1 MLDFPGV
8 EDDSSGS
15 NPVSREAHQ
24 ALKEAFH
31 SLKKYYDDAKV
42 KNVELREKL
51 KQRERDSSHTEEEL
65 KNLLQKSYD
74 AFKEKCEENKELTKK
89 ITELKKEL
97 KQNNRETHSC
107 SPSEEEVKSQQRKY
121 KTVIEEFSKMGL
133 DVVEGKDKQS
143 VILIERDNLKK
154 WIEGISDGN
163 LTVVSKG
170 SSLMGKTSEID
181 RTGALNKDI
190 DEEKQRLRAQVI
202 FLRRQ
207 IHDEADKYS
216 GLHRLYKISMEKN
229 LQFRKH
235 IQRVHDGNAQKGM
248 SPVAQQTRTVT
259 SKSVQTKVESML
271 TFVKH
276 RVSEMK
282 QVGEILNNHNK
293 SLRILINLSET
304 NTSQFLKVVS
314 ERKRREVPL
323 NTQRSDLPDQ
333 AEGGT
338 NQISQMQRKSQRQ
351 FEDVGS
357 EDEHLSMPV
366 QESKMLRLTRT
377 EDNTEFSNEATNDRR
392 TISVDRGTNSP
403 SRQTDVSMATV
414 RSDTSRTGESD
425 VEVIEEEDEPYGA
438 ASAAT
443 EKWCPLCE
451 VFFPASCE
459 QSEFERHV
467 QQHFETDS

>member
-1 MLDFPGV
+1 MHKNNLSPRSSLSGEEEVLDFPGV

-24 ALKEAFH
+24 VLKEAFH
-31 SLKKYYDDAKV
+31 SLKKYYEDAKV

-65 KNLLQKSYD
+65 KNLLEKSYD
-74 AFKEKCEENKELTKK
+74 AFKGKCEENEELTKK
-89 ITELKKEL
+89 ITELEKEL
-97 KQNNRETHSC
+97 KQNNKETHSC
-107 SPSEEEVKSQQRKY
+107 SPSEDEVKSEQRKY
-121 KTVIEEFSKMGL
+121 KAVIEEFSKMGL
-133 DVVEGKDKQS
+133 DVVEGKDKHS
-143 VILIERDNLKK
+143 VILIERDNLKN

-163 LTVVSKG
+163 LTVV
-170 SSLMGKTSEID
+170 
-181 RTGALNKDI
+181 ALNKDI

-216 GLHRLYKISMEKN
+216 GLHRLYRITMEKN
-229 LQFRKH
+229 FQFRKH
-235 IQRVHDGNAQKGM
+235 IQRVHDGNSQKGM
-248 SPVAQQTRTVT
+248 SPVAQQTRTV
-259 SKSVQTKVESML
+259 SCKSVQTKVESML
-271 TFVKH
+271 TFVKD
-276 RVSEMK
+276 RVSQMK

-293 SLRILINLSET
+293 SLRVLISLSER

-314 ERKRREVPL
+314 ERKRGEVPL
-323 NTQRSDLPDQ
+323 NTQGSDLPDQ

-338 NQISQMQRKSQRQ
+338 NQIYQMERKSQRQ

-357 EDEHLSMPV
+357 ENERLSMPV

-377 EDNTEFSNEATNDRR
+377 EDNTEFSNEVTNDRR
-392 TISVDRGTNSP
+392 TISEDRGTNSP

-443 EKWCPLCE
+443 EKWCPICE
-451 VFFPASCE
+451 DFFPASCE

-467 QQHFETDS
+467 QQHFEADS

>member
-1 MLDFPGV
+1 MHKNNLSPRSSLSGEEEVLDFPGV

-24 ALKEAFH
+24 VLKEAFH
-31 SLKKYYDDAKV
+31 SLKKYYEDAKV

-65 KNLLQKSYD
+65 KNLLEKSYD
-74 AFKEKCEENKELTKK
+74 AFKGKCEENEELTKK
-89 ITELKKEL
+89 ITELEKEL
-97 KQNNRETHSC
+97 KQNNKETHSC
-107 SPSEEEVKSQQRKY
+107 SPSEDEVKSEQRKY
-121 KTVIEEFSKMGL
+121 KAVIEEFSKMGL
-133 DVVEGKDKQS
+133 DVVEGKDKHS
-143 VILIERDNLKK
+143 VILIERDNLKN

-163 LTVVSKG
+163 LTVV
-170 SSLMGKTSEID
+170 
-181 RTGALNKDI
+181 ALNKDI

-216 GLHRLYKISMEKN
+216 GLHRLYRITMEKN
-229 LQFRKH
+229 FQFRKH
-235 IQRVHDGNAQKGM
+235 IQRVHDGNSQKGM
-248 SPVAQQTRTVT
+248 SPVAQQTRTV
-259 SKSVQTKVESML
+259 SCKSVQTKVESML
-271 TFVKH
+271 TFVKD
-276 RVSEMK
+276 RVSQMK

-293 SLRILINLSET
+293 SLRVLISLSER

-314 ERKRREVPL
+314 ERKRGEVPL
-323 NTQRSDLPDQ
+323 NTQGSDLPDQ

-338 NQISQMQRKSQRQ
+338 NQIYQMERKSQRQ

-357 EDEHLSMPV
+357 ENERLSMPV

-392 TISVDRGTNSP
+392 TISEDRGMNSP

-443 EKWCPLCE
+443 EKWCPICE
-451 VFFPASCE
+451 DFFPASCE

-467 QQHFETDS
+467 QQHFEADS

>member
-1 MLDFPGV
+1 
-8 EDDSSGS
+8 
-15 NPVSREAHQ
+15 
-24 ALKEAFH
+24 
-31 SLKKYYDDAKV
+31 
-42 KNVELREKL
+42 
-51 KQRERDSSHTEEEL
+51 
-65 KNLLQKSYD
+65 
-74 AFKEKCEENKELTKK
+74 
-89 ITELKKEL
+89 
-97 KQNNRETHSC
+97 
-107 SPSEEEVKSQQRKY
+107 
-121 KTVIEEFSKMGL
+121 MGL
-133 DVVEGKDKQS
+133 DVVEGKDKHS

-163 LTVVSKG
+163 LTVV
-170 SSLMGKTSEID
+170 
-181 RTGALNKDI
+181 ALNKDI
-190 DEEKQRLRAQVI
+190 DEEKQKLKVRVI
-202 FLRRQ
+202 FLQ
-207 IHDEADKYS
+207 KKIHLEADKYN
-216 GLHRLYKISMEKN
+216 GLHRLYRITMEQN
-229 LQFRKH
+229 LQFRKL

-259 SKSVQTKVESML
+259 CKSVQTEVESML

-282 QVGEILNNHNK
+282 QVGEILNIHNK
-293 SLRILINLSET
+293 SLRALISLSER
-304 NTSQFLKVVS
+304 NTSQFLKVIS
-314 ERKRREVPL
+314 ERKRGEVPL
-323 NTQRSDLPDQ
+323 NTQLSDLPDQ

-357 EDEHLSMPV
+357 EDQRLSMPV

-392 TISVDRGTNSP
+392 TISEDRGTNSP

-414 RSDTSRTGESD
+414 RSDTSRTESD
-425 VEVIEEEDEPYGA
+425 VEVIEEEDEPCGA